1 MGRIADAKNGLVGAF
16 IGVLSILPG
25 ASGGVAAVVFG
36 IYERLMEDLGDIFHK
51 WRTDFRFLLFVGGG
65 MVLGMAVTAFGLDWL
80 MANLE
85 VPAMFFFTG
94 LIIGQFPDVYK
105 MTKEDGKK
113 SSALNYVAL
122 AAGIAVTVLLMFA
135 GSIEGTGGDGVVAHG
150 GAMYVVLIVAGLV
163 IAASKI
169 APGVSGSAILLA
181 MGLYKPLINSFTDFD
196 LVVIV
201 LFGIGLVTGLVL
213 FAKIVTWALR
223 SYRKSTF
230 HMIFGLTVGSTLLV
244 AYNTLTV
251 TDTWIEAAGGVTA
264 LVLGLALSLWLSR
277 LSEKYSNELQG

>member
-94 LIIGQFPDVYK
+94 LIVGQFPDVYK
-105 MTKEDGKK
+105 MTQEDGEKG
-113 SSALNYVAL
+113 SALNFVAL
-122 AAGIAVTVLLMFA
+122 AAGISITVLLMFA
-135 GSIEGTGGDGVVAHG
+135 GTMEETGGDDGIVHG
-150 GAMYVVLIVAGLV
+150 GTMYAVLIVTGLV

-196 LVVIV
+196 IVVIV
-201 LFGIGLVTGLVL
+201 LFGIGLVAGLVL

-230 HMIFGLTVGSTLLV
+230 YMIFGLTVGSTFLV
-244 AYNTLTV
+244 AYNTLTA
-251 TDTWIEAAGGVTA
+251 TDTGAEAIGGVAA
-264 LVLGLALSLWLSR
+264 LVLGLALSVWLSK
-277 LSEKYSNELQG
+277 LSMKYSDELQD

>member
-1 MGRIADAKNGLVGAF
+1 MERITDAKNGLIGAF

-25 ASGGVAAVVFG
+25 ASGGVAAVAFG
-36 IYERLMEDLGDIFHK
+36 IYERLMEDLSDIFHK
-51 WRTDFRFLLFVGGG
+51 WKTDFRFLLFVGGG

-94 LIIGQFPDVYK
+94 LIVGQFPDVYK
-105 MTKEDGKK
+105 MTQEDGGKT
-113 SSALNYVAL
+113 STLNYVAL
-122 AAGIAVTVLLMFA
+122 AAGIAITVLLMFA
-135 GSIEGTGGDGVVAHG
+135 GSIEEAGGDGGTIHG
-150 GAMYVVLIVAGLV
+150 WTMYVVLIVTGLV

-169 APGVSGSAILLA
+169 TPGVSGSAILLA

-196 LVVIV
+196 IVVIV
-201 LFGIGLVTGLVL
+201 LFGIGLVAGLVL
-213 FAKIVTWALR
+213 FAKIVTWALK

-230 HMIFGLTVGSTLLV
+230 YMIFGLTVGSTLLV

-251 TDTWIEAAGGVTA
+251 TDTWAEAISGIAT
-264 LVLGLALSLWLSR
+264 LVLGLALSIWLSR
-277 LSEKYSNELQG
+277 LSKKYSDELQD

>member
-135 GSIEGTGGDGVVAHG
+135 GSIEETGGDGVMARG
-150 GAMYVVLIVAGLV
+150 GTMYVVLIVTGLV

-213 FAKIVTWALR
+213 FAKIVTWALK